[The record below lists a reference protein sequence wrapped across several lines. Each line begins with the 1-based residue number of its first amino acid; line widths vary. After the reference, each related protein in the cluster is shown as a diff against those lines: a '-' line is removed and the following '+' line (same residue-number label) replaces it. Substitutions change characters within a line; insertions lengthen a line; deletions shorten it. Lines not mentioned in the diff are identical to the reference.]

1 MPDVTRA
8 LTLVLIV
15 SLGVLV
21 GLAAGAGTPVHG
33 GMSLP
38 LWGALASFALQWLGF
53 SVAYW
58 RQTEAW
64 FDLLGSLNYIA
75 LVFLFLLLAP
85 LAGERT
91 LLVGCLVII
100 WAARLGS
107 FLFLRIRAAGGD
119 RRFDAIRARF
129 GPFLMT
135 WTLQA
140 LWVIATSGCVLA
152 AMAAADSPPLSVLD
166 GAGLVLWVIGFAL
179 EVIADEQKHRFR
191 RQPANK
197 GRFITSG
204 LWSVCQHP
212 NYLGEIL
219 LWCGLALLALPALA
233 GAQWLTLL
241 SPVFV
246 ALLLL
251 RISGVPLLQKAALK
265 RWGNDASWR
274 HYVTSTP
281 VLLPWVGRRWN
292 LDD

>member
-1 MPDVTRA
+1 MTRA
-8 LTLVLIV
+8 LTLGLIV
-15 SLGVLV
+15 SIGLLV
-21 GLAAGAGTPVHG
+21 GLAAGAGTPG
-33 GMSLP
+33 YAGMSLP
-38 LWGALASFALQWLGF
+38 LWAALGSFCLQWLGF
-53 SVAYW
+53 AFAYW

-85 LAGERT
+85 LAQERT
-91 LLVGCLVII
+91 LLVGCLVVV

-107 FLFLRIRAAGGD
+107 FLFLRIRQAGGD
-119 RRFDAIRARF
+119 RRFDAIRSRF

-140 LWVIATSGCVLA
+140 LWVVATAGCVLA
-152 AMAAADSPPLSVLD
+152 AMAATDSPPLSLRD
-166 GAGLVLWVIGFAL
+166 GVGLALWLMGFVL
-179 EVIADEQKHRFR
+179 EVTADEQKHRFR
-191 RQPANK
+191 RQPANN
-197 GRFITSG
+197 GRFIRSG
-204 LWSVCQHP
+204 LWSICQHP

-265 RWGNDASWR
+265 RWGTDAAWR
-274 HYVTSTP
+274 SYVTSTP
-281 VLLPWVGRRWN
+281 VLLPWIGRRWK

>member
-1 MPDVTRA
+1 

-15 SLGVLV
+15 SLGLLV
-21 GLAAGAGTPVHG
+21 GLAAGAGTPVYAG
-33 GMSLP
+33 LSLP
-38 LWGALASFALQWLGF
+38 MWAALGSFAVQWLGF
-53 SVAYW
+53 GVAYW

-85 LAGERT
+85 LAQERT
-91 LLVGCLVII
+91 LLVGCLVIV

-119 RRFDAIRARF
+119 RRFDAIRSRF
-129 GPFLMT
+129 MPFLIT

-140 LWVIATSGCVLA
+140 LWVIATAGCVLA
-152 AMAAADSPPLSVLD
+152 AMAVADSPPLSLLD
-166 GAGLVLWVIGFAL
+166 GAGLALWVIGFAL

-191 RQPANK
+191 RQPDNK

-212 NYLGEIL
+212 NYLGEIM

-241 SPVFV
+241 SPLFV

-251 RISGVPLLQKAALK
+251 RISGVPLLQKAAIK
-265 RWGNDASWR
+265 RWGDDAGWR
-274 HYVTSTP
+274 DYVASTP

>member
-1 MPDVTRA
+1 MTRA
-8 LTLVLIV
+8 LTLGLIV
-15 SLGVLV
+15 SIGLLV
-21 GLAAGAGTPVHG
+21 GLAAGAGTPSYAG
-33 GMSLP
+33 LSLP
-38 LWGALASFALQWLGF
+38 LWAALGSFGLQWLGF
-53 SVAYW
+53 AFAYW

-85 LAGERT
+85 LAQERT
-91 LLVGCLVII
+91 LLVGCLVVV

-107 FLFLRIRAAGGD
+107 FLFLRIRQAGGD
-119 RRFDAIRARF
+119 SRFDAIRSRF

-140 LWVIATSGCVLA
+140 LWVIATAGCVLA
-152 AMAAADSPPLSVLD
+152 AMAAADSPSLSLRD
-166 GAGLVLWVIGFAL
+166 GVGLALWVIGFAL
-179 EVIADEQKHRFR
+179 EVTADEQKHRFR
-191 RQPANK
+191 RQPENS
-197 GRFITSG
+197 GRFISTG

-219 LWCGLALLALPALA
+219 LWSGLALLALPALV

-265 RWGNDASWR
+265 RWGADEQWR
-274 HYVTSTP
+274 NYVTSTP
-281 VLLPWVGRRWN
+281 VLLPWIGRRWK